1 MHRLID
7 KIYGQ
12 RSPMSEMTLAPRRRP
27 LWRLFIMPVLLLVAA
42 AAWSA
47 FWFYAASEVD
57 GAADAW
63 RAQEAKSGRV
73 YDCARRSVAGF
84 PFRLEVRCD
93 GASVS
98 LRSQTAGQLATQASF
113 TARLDEILV
122 VAQVYDPKRVI
133 AEFTAPATIADRG
146 GPPSMMV
153 NWSRA
158 RSSAVGLPAIPQR
171 ASIVFDDPSIDR
183 INGSVQTPL
192 ARAKHVELHGR
203 IADGSPSDHPVIET
217 VFQIAGGSVQGVHPL
232 LAEPFD
238 ADVRTMLSGL
248 KDFSP
253 KPWPERF
260 REIQAAGGHVEI
272 VQSRIQQGDL
282 VAIATGTLGLSAQG
296 RLDGELQMT
305 VAGIEKVIP
314 ALGIEKMLDE
324 GVPQATLDRVAPGVK
339 TQDVN
344 NLLGAL
350 DRAIPGLGKVVKQ
363 NANVGVAAGIN
374 ALGKEAVLE
383 GKKARAFPLRFVDGT
398 VFLGPL
404 KVGQIPPLF

>member
-1 MHRLID
+1 
-7 KIYGQ
+7 
-12 RSPMSEMTLAPRRRP
+12 MSDMTIAPRRRP
-27 LWRLFIMPVLLLVAA
+27 LWRLFIMPILLLIAA

-47 FWFYAASEVD
+47 FWFFAASQVD
-57 GAADAW
+57 VRADAW

-73 YDCARRSVAGF
+73 YDCAKRSVAGF

-93 GASVS
+93 GASVT
-98 LRSQTAGQLATQASF
+98 LLSQTAAQAAAQAPITAQLGQ
-113 TARLDEILV
+113 ILV
-122 VAQVYDPKRVI
+122 VAQVYDPKLLI
-133 AEFTAPATIADRG
+133 AEFTAPATISDRG
-146 GPPSMMV
+146 RQTSMIV
-153 NWSRA
+153 NWNKA
-158 RSSAVGLPAIPQR
+158 HSSVVGLPAVPQR
-171 ASIVFDDPSIDR
+171 ASITFDDASINRVD
-183 INGSVQTPL
+183 GPVQAPV
-192 ARAKHVELHGR
+192 AGAKHVELHGR
-203 IADGSPSDHPVIET
+203 LAEGSALDRPVIET
-217 VFQIAGGSVQGVHPL
+217 VLQIAGGSVQGLHPL
-232 LAEPFD
+232 LVQPFD

-272 VQSRIQQGDL
+272 VQSRIAQGDL
-282 VAIATGTLGLSAQG
+282 IAVAAGTLGLTADG

-314 ALGIEKMLDE
+314 ALGIEKMLEE

-339 TQDVN
+339 TRDVN

-383 GKKARAFPLRFVDGT
+383 GKKARAFPLRFVDGV

-404 KVGQIPPLF
+404 KVAQIPPLF

>member
-1 MHRLID
+1 LTKLMVKGR
-7 KIYGQ
+7 
-12 RSPMSEMTLAPRRRP
+12 PMSDMTLAPRRRP

-84 PFRLEVRCD
+84 PFRLEVRCN

-98 LRSQTAGQLATQASF
+98 LQSQTAGQVATQASF
-113 TARLDEILV
+113 TAKLDEILV

-133 AEFTAPATIADRG
+133 AEFTAPATISDRG

-153 NWSRA
+153 NWSLA
-158 RSSAVGLPAIPQR
+158 RSSVVGLPAIPQR

-203 IADGSPSDHPVIET
+203 IADGSPSDHVIET
-217 VFQIAGGSVQGVHPL
+217 VLQIAGGSVQEVHPL

-282 VAIATGTLGLSAQG
+282 VAVATGTLGLSAQG

-314 ALGIEKMLDE
+314 ALGLEKMLDE

>member
-1 MHRLID
+1 
-7 KIYGQ
+7 
-12 RSPMSEMTLAPRRRP
+12 MSDMTIAPRRRP
-27 LWRLFIMPVLLLVAA
+27 LWRLFIMPILLLIAA

-47 FWFYAASEVD
+47 FWFFAASQVD
-57 GAADAW
+57 VRADAW
-63 RAQEAKSGRV
+63 RAQEAKSGRI
-73 YDCARRSVAGF
+73 YDCAKRSVAGF

-93 GASVS
+93 GASVT
-98 LRSQTAGQLATQASF
+98 LLSQTAAQAAAQAPITAQLGQ
-113 TARLDEILV
+113 ILV
-122 VAQVYDPKRVI
+122 VAQVYDPKLLI
-133 AEFTAPATIADRG
+133 AEFTAPATISDRG
-146 GPPSMMV
+146 RQTSMIV
-153 NWSRA
+153 NWNKA
-158 RSSAVGLPAIPQR
+158 HSSVVGLPAVPQR
-171 ASIVFDDPSIDR
+171 ASITFDDASINRVD
-183 INGSVQTPL
+183 GPVQAPV
-192 ARAKHVELHGR
+192 AGAKHVELHGR
-203 IADGSPSDHPVIET
+203 LAEGSALDRPVIET
-217 VFQIAGGSVQGVHPL
+217 VLRIAGGSVQGLHPL
-232 LAEPFD
+232 LVQPFD

-272 VQSRIQQGDL
+272 VQSRIAQGDL
-282 VAIATGTLGLSAQG
+282 IAVAAGTLGLTADG

-314 ALGIEKMLDE
+314 ALGIEKMLEE

-339 TQDVN
+339 TRDVN

-350 DRAIPGLGKVVKQ
+350 DRAIPGLGKAVKQ

-374 ALGKEAVLE
+374 ALGKDAVLE

-404 KVGQIPPLF
+404 KVAQIPPLF